1 MRSLLLV
8 IWGLCC
14 CYAGS
19 SLAAAQTPQLALT
32 SLQQTALG
40 TYVEVLADPE
50 QQWDLSAVMS
60 APLAQNFQR
69 STQPHLNFGVS
80 AAAYWLRLRVNNDS
94 AQPIDWL
101 IQVAYPLLDTLD
113 LYYPQ
118 DGGGYQVMHYGDSQP
133 FANRLVRDA
142 QFIFPLQTPAHR
154 SQDYYLRVTSS
165 GSLDLP
171 VTAWRPL
178 AFLEHRNTLQLM
190 HGIYY
195 GIMLGMLIYN
205 LFLSVAMRELS
216 YWHYVLFI
224 SVLILTELSLSGL
237 AYQYLWPTA
246 TWWGNRSTLFFFAL
260 MMLTAIQFGRS
271 FLHTSL
277 HLPRLD
283 WGLRLYLG
291 YTLLLAVASL
301 SLEYSAATRLII
313 ASGAVS
319 ALLLLTVGGL
329 CLVVSYR
336 SARYYMLAWSLFLT
350 GMLVFAIT
358 KLGWMP
364 LTFVS
369 QWSMQ
374 IGSMIGVMV
383 LSLGL
388 ADKIKQLEQEKQR
401 IREEKEI
408 AEAATQTKAAF
419 LATMSHEIRTP
430 MNGVIGMTGLL
441 AGTQLSQEQAE
452 YVETIRSSGE
462 SLLTIIN
469 DILDFSRIE
478 AGHLALELHPFALHS
493 CIEETLDLL
502 APRAREKTLDLLY
515 FMDATVPPAVLG
527 DITRVQQVLVNLVG
541 NAIKFTEQGEILIT
555 IKHHPVV
562 QTDAGLLL
570 EFAVRDSG
578 IGIPPER
585 LDRLFK
591 PFSQVDSSITRR
603 YGGTGLGL
611 AISARLTEFMGG
623 RMWVESQPGKGSTFH
638 FTIRTTPAEM
648 PPHVEVIQN
657 VPELTSKRALI
668 VDDNPTNRRIL
679 SLQLENWAMRS
690 LVCASGAEALAYLQA
705 GEQVDLGI
713 IDMQMPEMDGF
724 TLGRS
729 LRQQFSAEELPLI
742 MLSSV
747 GRPEQREQD
756 LQAVFNLY
764 LNKPVKQSQ
773 LYNALVRVFTDS
785 QRVRT
790 RNTRRP
796 TSHAFDSKLGQRLPL
811 RILLAEDNSVNQKLA
826 LLVLGKMGYRADV
839 VGNGL
844 EAVNAVQRQSYDLV
858 FMDVQMPDMDGLEA
872 TRQLRADP
880 RFAEHP
886 IIIAVTAHALE
897 GDRELCLQA
906 GMDDYM
912 TKPIKLDILQTL
924 LLRWAEHL
932 HQARESG

>member
-1 MRSLLLV
+1 MRSLWV
-8 IWGLCC
+8 VVWGICCLC
-14 CYAGS
+14 GLPG
-19 SLAAAQTPQLALT
+19 LAEAQTPRLALT

-69 STQPHLNFGVS
+69 STQDNLNFGVS
-80 AAAYWLRLRVNNDS
+80 AAAYWLRLRADNDS
-94 AQPIDWL
+94 AQPIEWL

-118 DGGGYQVMHYGDSQP
+118 DGRYQVIHYGDLQP

-142 QFIFPLQTPAHR
+142 HFVFPLRTPAYH

-178 AFLEHRNTLQLM
+178 AFLEHRNTFQLM

-216 YWHYVLFI
+216 YWYYVLFI
-224 SVLILTELSLSGL
+224 SVLILAELSISGL

-260 MMLTAIQFGRS
+260 MMLTAVQFGRS
-271 FLHTSL
+271 FLHTRL
-277 HLPRLD
+277 YLPRLD

-301 SLEYSAATRLII
+301 SLEYSVATRLII
-313 ASGAVS
+313 ASGGVT
-319 ALLLLTVGGL
+319 ALLLLIAGAL
-329 CLVVSYR
+329 CLVASYR
-336 SARYYMLAWSLFLT
+336 SARYYMLAWSLFLS

-358 KLGWMP
+358 KFGWMP

-374 IGSMIGVMV
+374 IGSMIGVIV

-401 IREEKEI
+401 IREDKEI

-441 AGTQLSQEQAE
+441 AGTQLNHEQAE

-478 AGHLALELHPFALHS
+478 AGHLELELHPFALHS

-502 APRAREKTLDLLY
+502 APRAREKNLDLLY
-515 FMDATVPPAVLG
+515 FMDAAVPPAVLG
-527 DITRVQQVLVNLVG
+527 DVTRVQQVLVNLVG

-578 IGIPPER
+578 IGIPAER

-611 AISARLTEFMGG
+611 AISARLTQFMGG

-638 FTIRTTPAEM
+638 FTLRTTPAEM
-648 PPHVEVIQN
+648 PPHVEFIQD
-657 VPELTSKRALI
+657 VPELTGKRVLI
-668 VDDNPTNRRIL
+668 VDDNQTNRRIL

-690 LVCASGAEALAYLQA
+690 LTCASGAEALAYLQA
-705 GEQVDLGI
+705 GEHFDLGI

-729 LRQQFSAEELPLI
+729 LRQQFSAEALPLI

-764 LNKPVKQSQ
+764 LNKPLKQSQ

-785 QRVRT
+785 RRVLTRT
-790 RNTRRP
+790 TRP
-796 TSHAFDSKLGQRLPL
+796 ATHSFDNKLGQRLPL

-844 EAVNAVQRQSYDLV
+844 EAVNAVQRQPYDLV

-880 RFAEHP
+880 RFSAAP
-886 IIIAVTAHALE
+886 LIIAVTAHALE

-932 HQARESG
+932 HRARESG